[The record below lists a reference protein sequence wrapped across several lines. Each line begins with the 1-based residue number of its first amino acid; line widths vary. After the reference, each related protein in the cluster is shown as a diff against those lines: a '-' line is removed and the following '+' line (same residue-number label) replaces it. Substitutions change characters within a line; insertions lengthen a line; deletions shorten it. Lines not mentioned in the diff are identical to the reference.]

1 VGSPDA
7 ELQGNIVMAQESPA
21 AGPTLQEVHAHLE
34 AISELLRRP
43 HRLDAAAR
51 AALADLVD
59 ELDKALKLGKIPN
72 EQAVRLA
79 ATASHFAEAV
89 HSEEEAG
96 VLKAA
101 RARLEEAA
109 VAAENNAPMVA
120 GLARRFMDAL
130 SNIGI

>member
-1 VGSPDA
+1 MA
-7 ELQGNIVMAQESPA
+7 EESPLA
-21 AGPTLQEVHAHLE
+21 DPKLQEVHTHLE

-43 HRLDAAAR
+43 HRLDTAAQ

-59 ELDKALKLGKIPN
+59 ALDKALKLGKIPN
-72 EQAVRLA
+72 EEAARLA
-79 ATASHFAEAV
+79 ATASHFANAV
-89 HSEEEAG
+89 HREDEAS

-101 RARLEEAA
+101 RERLEEAA
-109 VAAENNAPMVA
+109 VAAENTAPMVT